1 MREVFYL
8 PSGLPTHLPTIYI
21 FCVLFGSLTHRKL
34 KLIYIASIVILII
47 GDPDHL
53 DAY

>member
-1 MREVFYL
+1 MFTDRKTRLSV
-8 PSGLPTHLPTIYI
+8 STQ
-21 FCVLFGSLTHRKL
+21 KL

-53 DAY
+53 DAYQFLRVV